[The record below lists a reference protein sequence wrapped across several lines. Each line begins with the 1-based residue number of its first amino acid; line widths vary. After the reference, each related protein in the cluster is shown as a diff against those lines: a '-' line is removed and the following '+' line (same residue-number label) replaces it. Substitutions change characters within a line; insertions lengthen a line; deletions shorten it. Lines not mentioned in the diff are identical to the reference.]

1 MEHRELYFEEG
12 KVSKGTRGRSGAI
25 LVSGGDHSV
34 QTAGVGLIVEN
45 RWHCEIDSKLFGPH
59 AEHYKNIRRCVIDNH
74 IERTIIRVMEMPINF
89 NKDLQQR
96 ISRTGAIAVLI
107 VDDAEAA
114 VPLAEAL
121 VEGGI
126 DCMELTLRTPA
137 AFEALQAIKN
147 KVPRMVAGVGTVLTS
162 SQVDQAVEVGADF
175 AVAPG
180 LNRRIVERATQ
191 RGLSFAPGVV
201 TPTEIESAIELGCRL
216 IKFFP
221 AEPAGGL
228 GYLKS
233 MAAPY
238 EHLGIRYIPLGGV
251 SRENSTAYLQSPLI
265 SAIGGSFIAS
275 RQQIRDQDWE
285 GISKSAA
292 DTRDLVQSARG
303 E

>member
-1 MEHRELYFEEG
+1 MVIRHKQWVWFPL
-12 KVSKGTRGRSGAI
+12 SKTGCCRKIGSNLFVAHAR
-25 LVSGGDHSV
+25 
-34 QTAGVGLIVEN
+34 
-45 RWHCEIDSKLFGPH
+45 HC
-59 AEHYKNIRRCVIDNH
+59 KNIRRYVIDNRN
-74 IERTIIRVMEMPINF
+74 ERTIIRVMETSITF
-89 NKDLQQR
+89 DKSLQQR
-96 ISRTGAIAVLI
+96 ISFTGAIAVLI
-107 VDDAEAA
+107 VDDAAAA

-147 KVPRMVAGVGTVLTS
+147 KVPRMVAGVGTVLTA
-162 SQVDQAVEVGADF
+162 SQVDRAVEVGADF

-180 LNRRIVERATQ
+180 LNCSVVKRATQ

-201 TPTEIESAIELGCRL
+201 TPSEIESAIELGCRL

-228 GYLKS
+228 SYLKS

-238 EHLGIRYIPLGGV
+238 EHLGIQYIPLGGV
-251 SRENSTAYLQSPLI
+251 SRENSTDYLQSPLI

-292 DTRDLVQSARG
+292 ETRDLVQSARG

>member
-1 MEHRELYFEEG
+1 MDVQGRVWFPVVIIQHQQSVWFPL
-12 KVSKGTRGRSGAI
+12 SKTGVVARLPSNMVGT
-25 LVSGGDHSV
+25 H
-34 QTAGVGLIVEN
+34 VG
-45 RWHCEIDSKLFGPH
+45 
-59 AEHYKNIRRCVIDNH
+59 HYKNIRRCVIDNR
-74 IERTIIRVMEMPINF
+74 IERTIIRVMEMPITF
-89 NKDLQQR
+89 AKSLQQR
-96 ISRTGAIAVLI
+96 ISHTGAIAVLI
-107 VDDAEAA
+107 VDDAAVA

-121 VEGGI
+121 IEGGI

-147 KVPRMVAGVGTVLTS
+147 KVPRMVAGVGTVLTV
-162 SQVDQAVEVGADF
+162 SQVDRAVEVGADF

-180 LNRRIVERATQ
+180 LNHSVVERATQ

-201 TPTEIESAIELGCRL
+201 TPSEIESAIELGCRL

-228 GYLKS
+228 SYLKS

-238 EHLGIRYIPLGGV
+238 EHLGIQYIPLGGV
-251 SRENSTAYLQSPLI
+251 SRKNSTNYLQSPLI

-292 DTRDLVQSARG
+292 ETRDLVQSARD